1 MCVPH
6 FFVVTM
12 GNVPELE
19 SFPRGKAG
27 RLTSLIVWKLI
38 DCKPNDIWIA
48 MGRPLAPSSLRQ
60 WPARRATLP
69 RVVELRFYFVACVS
83 GIL

>member
-27 RLTSLIVWKLI
+27 RLTSLIVWKLVG
-38 DCKPNDIWIA
+38 CKPRGHLDCD
-48 MGRPLAPSSLRQ
+48 GSS
-60 WPARRATLP
+60 ARTIVIEAVAGAAGDSSMRG
-69 RVVELRFYFVACVS
+69 VVYF
-83 GIL
+83 IKRRIF